1 VNPVKCN
8 GHAADWPCPLR
19 AVALFI
25 NPIHQVADA
34 GADNRAGVAG
44 RPSAAWRQDSN
55 DHWTTLNASGIASA
69 PAGRAS
75 GPTAWTSGRGGLAWL
90 LGLCLAG
97 WVSAQGL
104 VFGHALLDWMEQEY
118 GLAARER
125 AVALQNLVEVYADAA
140 ETEKLERVN
149 RFFNRVSYAS
159 DLAVWGQEDYWAT
172 PYEILGLDAAD
183 CEDYAIAKYFTLTS
197 MGVSEDRLRITY
209 VKSLELD
216 EAHMVLAYYADAKAE
231 PLILD
236 NLTDEME
243 LAGRRTDLV
252 PVYSFNGADL
262 WLAANRV
269 EGRRVGSSDRLSR
282 WQEFQAKLMQQMA
295 VGARERTP

>member
-1 VNPVKCN
+1 
-8 GHAADWPCPLR
+8 
-19 AVALFI
+19 
-25 NPIHQVADA
+25 
-34 GADNRAGVAG
+34 
-44 RPSAAWRQDSN
+44 
-55 DHWTTLNASGIASA
+55 LNASGIAPA
-69 PAGRAS
+69 PAGHAS
-75 GPTAWTSGRGGLAWL
+75 GPTAWTTGRGGLAWL
-90 LGLCLAG
+90 FGLFLAG

-125 AVALQNLVEVYADAA
+125 AVALQNLVEAHADGP

-149 RFFNRVSYAS
+149 RFFNRISYAS
-159 DLAVWGQEDYWAT
+159 DLAAWEQEDYWAT

-216 EAHMVLAYYADAKAE
+216 EAHMVLAYYPDAKAE

-236 NLTDEME
+236 NLTDAME
-243 LAGRRTDLV
+243 PAGRRTDLV

-282 WQEFQAKLMQQMA
+282 WQEFQAKLMQQVA
-295 VGARERTP
+295 VGARETTP